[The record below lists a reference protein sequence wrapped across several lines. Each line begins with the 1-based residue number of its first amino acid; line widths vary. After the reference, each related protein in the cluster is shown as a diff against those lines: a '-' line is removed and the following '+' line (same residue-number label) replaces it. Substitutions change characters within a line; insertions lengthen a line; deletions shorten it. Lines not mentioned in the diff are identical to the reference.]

1 MINSKLKLGAIIFNN
16 FELLDLF
23 GPLEMFGQLEEQLE
37 IILIS
42 EKNKIVKSTQGTQI
56 VSDFTFENCP
66 EIDILLIPGG
76 WGTRTEINNKNL
88 IDFIKQKSIE
98 ASYVATVCTG
108 TALLS
113 KTKLL
118 DFHKATTNKKAFDW
132 VISQNSNVDW
142 IEEARWVEDD
152 KFFTSSG
159 VSAGIDMA
167 IALIE
172 KIFDKEM
179 SYKIAEFTEYIWN
192 EDKNFDPFSRHS
204 SQEDASH
211 GIKKK

>member
-1 MINSKLKLGAIIFNN
+1 MIKSKLKLGAIIFNN

-23 GPLEMFGQLEEQLE
+23 GPLEMFGQLKEEIE

-42 EKNKIVKSTQGTQI
+42 ETEATVKSTQGPKI
-56 VSDFTFENCP
+56 ISDFTFANCP
-66 EIDILLIPGG
+66 KIDILLIPGG
-76 WGTRTEINNKNL
+76 LGTRTEINNNQL
-88 IDFIKQKSIE
+88 INFIKQKSKE

-118 DFHKATTNKKAFDW
+118 DFHQATTNKKAFEW
-132 VISQNSNVDW
+132 VVAQNSNVNW
-142 IEEARWVEDD
+142 VKKARWVEDG

-167 IALIE
+167 LALIE
-172 KIFDKEM
+172 NIFNKET
-179 SYKIAEFTEYIWN
+179 SYKIAQFTEYIWN
-192 EDKNFDPFSRHS
+192 EDKNFDPFM
-204 SQEDASH
+204 
-211 GIKKK
+211 KN

>member
-23 GPLEMFGQLEEQLE
+23 GPLEMFGRLEEKIE

-42 EKNKIVKSTQGTQI
+42 EKNKIVKSTQGPQI

-66 EIDILLIPGG
+66 KIDILLIPGG
-76 WGTRTEINNKNL
+76 LGTRTEINNNKL
-88 IDFIKQKSIE
+88 IDFIKQKSKE

-108 TALLS
+108 AALLS

-118 DFHKATTNKKAFDW
+118 DFHQATTNKIAFDW
-132 VISQNSNVDW
+132 VISQNSNVNW
-142 IEEARWVEDD
+142 IEEARWIEDN

-167 IALIE
+167 LALIE
-172 KIFDKEM
+172 KIFNREI
-179 SYKIAEFTEYIWN
+179 SYKIAQLTEYIWN
-192 EDKNFDPFSRHS
+192 EDKNFDPFSRNRKFK
-204 SQEDASH
+204 A
-211 GIKKK
+211 